1 MHRAPWH
8 SRLLRLS
15 LHALKNF
22 TMPRCH
28 ALPLCTG
35 GWSRSWSIHEGL
47 DSARP
52 AWITRYC
59 ALLQSEVSV
68 GSPGFLEVY
77 PLKLQPEASTRSH
90 TYKRQECLQLW
101 LCALLIETFISLPS
115 MNPKRLF
122 KLKFRGTTKQACLP
136 QSWGRKQ
143 GWHSFFFGL
152 LRDSVVTAYW
162 LFWLQCGVWFVQQ

>member
-1 MHRAPWH
+1 MTSCPASVHR
-8 SRLLRLS
+8 RLV
-15 LHALKNF
+15 KVMIN
-22 TMPRCH
+22 PRRSG
-28 ALPLCTG
+28 LC
-35 GWSRSWSIHEGL
+35 
-47 DSARP
+47 RP

-59 ALLQSEVSV
+59 ALLQSEVPV

-77 PLKLQPEASTRSH
+77 LWSFNQKPHLL
-90 TYKRQECLQLW
+90 RQECLQLW
-101 LCALLIETFISLPS
+101 LWALLIETFISLPS

-122 KLKFRGTTKQACLP
+122 KLKFRGTPKQACLP

-162 LFWLQCGVWFVQQ
+162 LFWPLCGVWFVQQ

>member
-1 MHRAPWH
+1 MHRVPWH
-8 SRLLRLS
+8 SQLLRLG

-22 TMPRCH
+22 TTPWCP

-35 GWSRSWSIHEGL
+35 GWSRLWSIHEGL
-47 DSARP
+47 DSAGLLESQGTVYYYSQKFL
-52 AWITRYC
+52 W
-59 ALLQSEVSV
+59 ALL
-68 GSPGFLEVY
+68 GSWKYTRWSFNQKPH
-77 PLKLQPEASTRSH
+77 LQ
-90 TYKRQECLQLW
+90 RQECLQLW

-162 LFWLQCGVWFVQQ
+162 LFWPQCGVWFVQQ